1 MRAALRAARGACVWL
16 CVCVCVCVRAR
27 AHVCVCVCVSVCVC
41 VCVTCIYTRAR
52 AYMFACTAR
61 RPATHQ
67 LLPMSGLV
75 LTTHA
80 RMEKTTDKTDSP
92 TVTAMTARSHTRT

>member
-1 MRAALRAARGACVWL
+1 
-16 CVCVCVCVRAR
+16 
-27 AHVCVCVCVSVCVC
+27 
-41 VCVTCIYTRAR
+41 
-52 AYMFACTAR
+52 
-61 RPATHQ
+61 
-67 LLPMSGLV
+67 MSGLV